1 MSKIL
6 RILKQNKNTWL
17 FIAFLLL
24 GGVLHSNDPDEYP
37 FLSTVFYCIEYL
49 IYIGLIL
56 SWAQSVRERILPTRA
71 KGYIMAA
78 TGLMLLFVAAQFTK
92 YRISLMP
99 GLTRYCWYVYYV
111 PILLI
116 PTLFLMTC
124 FCLGKGAD
132 NKKTA
137 ELWFLVPS
145 GLLSI
150 GILTNDL
157 HTKAFVPNDGILHHQ
172 AFLPN
177 EGIAGLIGAPDT
189 YTYGFLY
196 YAVFIWAGC
205 AMVTGIF
212 LLLASCRKSGRWR
225 KAIELLLFLALMPVL
240 FTICNKIP
248 KNSLPITYE
257 FVEVYIFCMLGVF
270 EASIRSRLI
279 PSNEN
284 YPGFFAQM
292 ELSALIT
299 DRQLDEAFC
308 TKSPVHA
315 TKEQLS
321 ASVNAPV
328 YTIPGMRLSG
338 MNIRAG
344 YAFWETDESSLARLN
359 EKLRDANEVLSQ
371 ENEVMKREQELMA
384 EQAAIEEHSRLYR
397 QAAQE
402 VYPTQKK
409 ISEILEKTRPDTAS
423 FRKDIEKTLVLTAYV
438 KRKANFVLVEAE
450 RETVSVKELAS
461 ALEESVHYLRYCGMN
476 AAVDI
481 RAERDFPCRMAMA
494 AYDCFERAIEELLE
508 KCEDLFIRLQ
518 DQELLMMAEG
528 GMISEKEGFP
538 ALSGLPLPVCQSFTD
553 GQLVFRFDLG
563 ASLEIQGGAV

>member
-17 FIAFLLL
+17 FVGFLLL

-56 SWAQSVRERILPTRA
+56 SWAQSVKERILPTRA

-157 HTKAFVPNDGILHHQ
+157 HTKAFVPNAGILHHQ

-177 EGIAGLIGAPDT
+177 EGLAGLIGAPDT

-196 YAVFIWAGC
+196 YAAYIWAGC
-205 AMVTGIF
+205 AMVAGVF
-212 LLLASCRKSGRWR
+212 LLLAACRKSGQWR
-225 KAIELLLFLALMPVL
+225 KALELLLFLALMPAL
-240 FTICNKIP
+240 FTICNRIP

-257 FVEVYIFCMLGVF
+257 FAEVYIFCMLGVF
-270 EASIRSRLI
+270 EACIRSRLI

-284 YPGFFAQM
+284 YRGFFAQM
-292 ELSALIT
+292 ELPALIT
-299 DRQLDEAFC
+299 DRKLNAVFC
-308 TKSPVHA
+308 TREPVRA
-315 TKEQLS
+315 TKEQME
-321 ASVNAPV
+321 ASLAGPV
-328 YTIPGMRLSG
+328 YPDPGIRLSG
-338 MNIRAG
+338 MGIRAG
-344 YAFWETDESSLARLN
+344 GTFWETDESRLIRLN
-359 EKLRDANEVLSQ
+359 EELRDANEVLSQ
-371 ENEVMKREQELMA
+371 ENEVMKREQELSV
-384 EQAAIEEHSRLYR
+384 EQAGIEERSLPLSESCTGSLSCAEKDIGDSEKC
-397 QAAQE
+397 AARG
-402 VYPTQKK
+402 
-409 ISEILEKTRPDTAS
+409 EILPPGY
-423 FRKDIEKTLVLTAYV
+423 RKGSGTD
-438 KRKANFVLVEAE
+438 
-450 RETVSVKELAS
+450 
-461 ALEESVHYLRYCGMN
+461 
-476 AAVDI
+476 
-481 RAERDFPCRMAMA
+481 
-494 AYDCFERAIEELLE
+494 
-508 KCEDLFIRLQ
+508 RL
-518 DQELLMMAEG
+518 
-528 GMISEKEGFP
+528 
-538 ALSGLPLPVCQSFTD
+538 CQ
-553 GQLVFRFDLG
+553 
-563 ASLEIQGGAV
+563 A